1 MTSSTPRAFHLPE
14 LLKLFAEAPTFVARK
29 PQKAVRLSTGGEL
42 MVESTLAEH
51 MAAGL
56 APTTTP
62 VVAGTFA
69 VFGAEQADKVVPL
82 LNDDGTITP
91 EALLDNHIE
100 VMDVVSED
108 DLTEM
113 AITTGEVGDLTTD
126 VYLDAPIKTTIAP
139 EAMTIQAFGSET
151 GIEVV
156 QKGQILI
163 KSEVLGVLPYE
174 RPHYSLTQDVDFLN
188 QHVAVN
194 GQSVTA
200 LAVSSAHTA
209 FAHALS
215 VALDERQ
222 STTAQ
227 VKVS

>member
-29 PQKAVRLSTGGEL
+29 PQKAVRLSTDGEL

-62 VVAGTFA
+62 VEEGNFA
-69 VFGAEQADKVVPL
+69 VFCAEQADKVVPL
-82 LNDDGTITP
+82 LNDDGSITP

-100 VMDVVSED
+100 VMDVVSEE

-113 AITTGEVGDLTTD
+113 AITTGDVGDLTTD

-194 GQSVTA
+194 GKSVTA

-209 FAHALS
+209 FAQALS

-222 STTAQ
+222 RSTAQ
-227 VKVS
+227 SKVS

>member
-1 MTSSTPRAFHLPE
+1 MTASTPRAYHLPE

-29 PQKAVRLSTGGEL
+29 PQKAVRLSTAGEL
-42 MVESTLAEH
+42 MVESDLAEH

-56 APTTTP
+56 APATTW
-62 VVAGTFA
+62 AEEGTYA
-69 VFGAEQADKVVPL
+69 VFGSEQADKVVPL
-82 LNDDGTITP
+82 LNDDGSITP

-100 VMDVVSED
+100 VMDVVSEA

-113 AITTGEVGDLTTD
+113 AITTGELGDLTTD

-151 GIEVV
+151 GIEVI
-156 QKGQILI
+156 QKGQIIL

-174 RPHYSLTQDVDFLN
+174 RPHFSLTQDIDFLN
-188 QHVAVN
+188 HHVAVE
-194 GQSVTA
+194 GKAVTA

-209 FAHALS
+209 FAQALS

-222 STTAQ
+222 ATQAQ
-227 VKVS
+227 SKVS

>member
-14 LLKLFAEAPTFVARK
+14 LLALFAEAPTFVARK
-29 PQKAVRLSTGGEL
+29 PQKAVRLSTTGEL

-62 VVAGTFA
+62 VEAGDFA
-69 VFGAEQADKVVPL
+69 VFCAEQADKVVPL
-82 LNDDGTITP
+82 LNDDGSITP

-100 VMDVVSED
+100 VMDVVTEED
-108 DLTEM
+108 LHEV
-113 AITTGEVGDLTTD
+113 AITTGDIGDLSTD

-188 QHVAVN
+188 HHVAVK
-194 GQSVTA
+194 GKSVTP
-200 LAVSSAHTA
+200 LAVSTAHTA
-209 FAHALS
+209 FAQALAA
-215 VALDERQ
+215 ALDERR
-222 STTAQ
+222 SVTAQ
-227 VKVS
+227 SKVS